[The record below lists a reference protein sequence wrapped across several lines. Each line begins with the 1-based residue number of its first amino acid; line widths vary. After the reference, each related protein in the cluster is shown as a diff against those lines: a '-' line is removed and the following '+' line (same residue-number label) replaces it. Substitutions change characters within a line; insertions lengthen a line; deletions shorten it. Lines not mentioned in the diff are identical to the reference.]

1 MMSKT
6 HLSVGIAASL
16 ALAPATPEGLTY
28 ALMGGAIGSLI
39 CDVDRNA
46 ERPTKDH
53 KQGWLISF
61 TIFFAAFMHESYSYW
76 QTFRVR
82 NLLTDPLRLICFFA
96 FLLLLLFA
104 INGAHRGFSHSIL
117 MFLTSSVLVYF
128 ISPQTS
134 LFYGAGFL
142 THILLDLLNKRP
154 VRVFYPAKGIC
165 LSLFYVDGTANRV
178 LMLLGTA
185 AVAAILFL
193 KFGVTLRDTR
203 WFGGIL

>member
-16 ALAPATPEGLTY
+16 AIAPATPEGLTY
-28 ALMGGAIGSLI
+28 ALMGGSVGSLI

-61 TIFFAAFMHESYSYW
+61 TIFFAAFMHESYAYW
-76 QTFRVR
+76 RTFRVE
-82 NLLTDPLRLICFFA
+82 NLLSDPVKLICFGA

-104 INGAHRGFSHSIL
+104 INGAHRGFSHSLL
-117 MFLTSSVLVYF
+117 MFLASSVLVYF

-134 LFYGAGFL
+134 LFYGTGFL

-154 VRVFYPAKGIC
+154 VRIFYPAKGVC
-165 LSLFYVDGTANRV
+165 LNLFYVDGTANGV
-178 LMLLGTA
+178 LMLLGMA
-185 AVAAILFL
+185 AAAALLFL
-193 KFGVTLRDTR
+193 KFGVTLRDTQ
-203 WFGGIL
+203 WFRGVM